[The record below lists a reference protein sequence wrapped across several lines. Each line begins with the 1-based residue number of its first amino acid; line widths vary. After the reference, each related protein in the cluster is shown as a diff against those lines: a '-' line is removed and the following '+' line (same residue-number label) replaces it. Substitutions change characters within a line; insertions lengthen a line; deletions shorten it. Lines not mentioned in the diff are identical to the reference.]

1 MSSLKSLYNSRSIE
15 QIEMEARLA
24 EEEERKRMEEEL
36 KAVETKAVTVRLS
49 AVDIVGLDGLAH
61 LLNTSRQD
69 VLSDIIFYGLRE
81 AVTGYFQPY
90 TDTDKEVNDFYRACS
105 KAVRS
110 GESYASTLYS
120 VPAEIEG
127 DSK

>member
-24 EEEERKRMEEEL
+24 EEEERKRMESEL
-36 KAVETKAVTVRLS
+36 KMVETKAVTVRLS

-69 VLSDIIFYGLRE
+69 VLSDIIFYGLKE

-90 TDTDKEVNDFYRACS
+90 TNTDEEVSKFYKDCSEAARAS
-105 KAVRS
+105 T
-110 GESYASTLYS
+110 SYASILYS
-120 VPAEIEG
+120 VPAENEG